1 MRGLYVH
8 IPFCKSKCY
17 YCDFNSIVD
26 NSIQD
31 KYIEALVNE
40 IDIYKDLKFETVF
53 IGGGTP
59 TILSIDNLKKI
70 LDKLNKFDPIEFT
83 IESNPGTLTNE
94 KLKLLRD
101 YGINRLSIG
110 LQSVDNNVLKSL
122 GRIHTF
128 EEFMQNYYCARDLGY
143 KNINVD
149 MMFNLPNQN
158 SKQFLN
164 GIKTVI
170 ELNPEHISC
179 YSLIIEEETKFWDLY
194 KQNELKLLE
203 EDEERD
209 LYKKVNLLLNKHEYF
224 QYEIS
229 NYSKEGFEC
238 KHNIIYW
245 TDEEY
250 IGVGAGAHSYF
261 ESKRFYNITNVKEY
275 IKNINDKKTA
285 KENVEFIDGKT
296 HISEYIILGL
306 RMNKG
311 ISVLNFKNKFNKDI
325 NDVYKSELDK
335 LLLEGLIEKKGENIR
350 LTEKGR
356 DLSNLVFV
364 NFLK

>member
-1 MRGLYVH
+1 MKGLYVH

-17 YCDFNSIVD
+17 YCDFNSIAD
-26 NSIQD
+26 ISIQD
-31 KYIEALVNE
+31 EYIDALINE
-40 IDIYKDLKFETVF
+40 IELYKDIKFDTIF

-59 TILSIDNLKKI
+59 TILSIKNLKKLLATLI
-70 LDKLNKFDPIEFT
+70 KFSAIEFT
-83 IESNPGTLTNE
+83 IESNPGTLSQE
-94 KLKLLRD
+94 KLILFNE

-128 EEFMQNYYCARDLGY
+128 EEFLQNYKCARELGFN
-143 KNINVD
+143 NINID
-149 MMFNLPNQN
+149 IMFNLPNQTP
-158 SKQFLN
+158 KQFIDGL
-164 GIKTVI
+164 KTVL
-170 ELNPEHISC
+170 ELEPEHISC
-179 YSLIIEEETKFWDLY
+179 YSLIIEEDTKFWDLY
-194 KQNELKLLE
+194 HQDKLKLLE

-209 LYKKVNLLLNKHEYF
+209 LYNKINIMLKSYGYH

-229 NYSKEGFEC
+229 NYSKPGYEC

-245 TDEEY
+245 TDQEY

-261 ESKRFYNITNVKEY
+261 KNERFNNVLNVREY
-275 IKNINDKKTA
+275 IKSINGKKTA
-285 KENVEFIDGKT
+285 IENIERIDKNT
-296 HISEYIILGL
+296 HVSEYIILGL

-311 ISVLNFKNKFNKDI
+311 ISVKDFKNKFQKDI
-325 NDVYKSELDK
+325 NDVFGKELEK
-335 LLLEGLIEKKGENIR
+335 LFVDGLIEKKGENIR

-356 DLSNLVFV
+356 DLSNLVSV

>member
-1 MRGLYVH
+1 MRGLYIH

-17 YCDFNSIVD
+17 YCDFNSIID
-26 NSIQD
+26 NAIQD
-31 KYIEALVNE
+31 EYIKALIQE
-40 IDIYKDLKFETVF
+40 IELYKEIKFDTIF

-59 TILSIDNLKKI
+59 TILSINNLKKLLLTI
-70 LDKLNKFDPIEFT
+70 KNFYPKEFT
-83 IESNPGTLTNE
+83 IECNPGTLSQE
-94 KLKLLRD
+94 KLKLLKEF
-101 YGINRLSIG
+101 GINRLSIG
-110 LQSVDNNVLKSL
+110 LQSIDNNILKSI

-128 EEFMQNYYCARDLGY
+128 EEFLQNYYWARQLGF
-143 KNINVD
+143 KNINID
-149 MMFNLPNQN
+149 IMYNLPNQ
-158 SKQFLN
+158 SAKEFMN
-164 GIKTVI
+164 GLQTVL
-170 ELNPEHISC
+170 ELKPEHISC
-179 YSLIIEEETKFWDLY
+179 YSLIIEEETKFWELY
-194 KQNELKLLE
+194 NQNKLNLLD
-203 EDEERD
+203 EDEERYI
-209 LYKKVNLLLNKHEYF
+209 YKKINQLLNKYGYY

-229 NYSKEGFEC
+229 NYAKEGYEC

-261 ESKRFYNITNVKEY
+261 DNKRFNNTADVREY
-275 IKNINDKKTA
+275 IKNINCTKTA
-285 KENVEFIDGKT
+285 RENIEQIDEAT

-311 ISVLNFKNKFNKDI
+311 ISVLEFKNKFKIDI
-325 NDVYKSELDK
+325 NDIFKKEIDK